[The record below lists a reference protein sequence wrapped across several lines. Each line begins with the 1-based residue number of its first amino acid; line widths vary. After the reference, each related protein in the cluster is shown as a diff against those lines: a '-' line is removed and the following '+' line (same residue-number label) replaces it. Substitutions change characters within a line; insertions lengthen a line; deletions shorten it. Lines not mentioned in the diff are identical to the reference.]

1 MEFNLIT
8 IMPKVKFCLDGESK
22 KIEVKTGITLLEAA
36 AKAEIRLNSICGGDG
51 ICAGCK
57 VKVTKGEV
65 KAEPT
70 ILLSREE
77 VQKGYVLACQTK
89 VIEQLEVEVP
99 PESRAEEGQI
109 LIDEDAQRFKALTAG
124 EEFYKHE
131 PLVKKRFFQLP
142 SPNLQD
148 NLADQQRLYREIRR
162 EEEVPTMQM
171 GLKVLSNVQELLRNN
186 NWGATVT
193 LGRRGGTTEVI
204 QLEDGNRTTQ
214 NYGVAIDI
222 GTTTVVAHLV
232 DLSSGNT
239 LGAEARY
246 NSQIEYGEEV
256 TRRIIYSDQTGIEK
270 LQEVIIEDINKL
282 ISTLV
287 SQNQLELEHLTTVIC
302 SGNTT
307 MLHFLLGLDPTHIRK
322 DPYVPVS
329 TNPPPIRAAEVGIR
343 INPRGLLYSMPSI
356 GGWVGGDITA
366 GVLASGIHLRNDL
379 TMLIDIGTNGEILVG
394 NKEWMLSASA
404 SAGPAFEG
412 TGARSGMRASKGAIE
427 RVEITDDDL
436 RYSVIGGGKPK
447 GICGSG
453 LIDLVAELFK
463 AGFINRAGKL
473 DTERSTRVQ
482 ETDVGAQ
489 FVVVT
494 AAESRTG
501 EDIAITQPDIE
512 NLIRAKAAIYAGAHI
527 LMQRLNLDFD
537 KLDHLL
543 IAGGFGAYIDRE
555 SARIL
560 GLIPDIPLNK
570 VQFIGNTSIIG
581 TKMALLSHQALQEA
595 NEISQS
601 VTYYDLINYPNYF
614 DEFTRAK
621 FLPHTDLDKFPTVT
635 GEIHNKKHQ

>member
-1 MEFNLIT
+1 
-8 IMPKVKFCLDGESK
+8 MPKVKFCLDEESK
-22 KIEVKTGITLLEAA
+22 EIEVKTGVTLLEAA

-77 VQKGYVLACQTK
+77 VKGGYVLACQTK
-89 VIEQLEVEVP
+89 VVEQLEVEVP

-124 EEFYKHE
+124 EQSYKHE

-148 NLADQQRLYREIRR
+148 NLADHQRLYREIRR
-162 EEEVPTMQM
+162 KEEVPTMQM
-171 GLKVLSNVQELLRNN
+171 GLKVLSNIQNLLRNN
-186 NWGATVT
+186 NWGVTVT

-232 DLSSGNT
+232 DLSNGNT

-246 NSQIEYGEEV
+246 NSQIEHGEEV

-322 DPYVPVS
+322 DPYVPLS

-366 GVLASGIHLRNDL
+366 GVLASGIHRRGDL

-404 SAGPAFEG
+404 SAG
-412 TGARSGMRASKGAIE
+412 
-427 RVEITDDDL
+427 
-436 RYSVIGGGKPK
+436 
-447 GICGSG
+447 
-453 LIDLVAELFK
+453 
-463 AGFINRAGKL
+463 
-473 DTERSTRVQ
+473 
-482 ETDVGAQ
+482 
-489 FVVVT
+489 
-494 AAESRTG
+494 
-501 EDIAITQPDIE
+501 
-512 NLIRAKAAIYAGAHI
+512 
-527 LMQRLNLDFD
+527 
-537 KLDHLL
+537 
-543 IAGGFGAYIDRE
+543 
-555 SARIL
+555 
-560 GLIPDIPLNK
+560 
-570 VQFIGNTSIIG
+570 
-581 TKMALLSHQALQEA
+581 
-595 NEISQS
+595 
-601 VTYYDLINYPNYF
+601 
-614 DEFTRAK
+614 
-621 FLPHTDLDKFPTVT
+621 
-635 GEIHNKKHQ
+635 

>member
-1 MEFNLIT
+1 
-8 IMPKVKFCLDGESK
+8 MPKVKFCLDEESK
-22 KIEVKTGITLLEAA
+22 EIEVKTGVTLLEAA

-77 VQKGYVLACQTK
+77 VKGGYVLACQTK
-89 VIEQLEVEVP
+89 VVEQLEVEVP

-124 EEFYKHE
+124 EQSYKHE

-148 NLADQQRLYREIRR
+148 NLADHQRLYREIRR
-162 EEEVPTMQM
+162 KEEVPTMQM
-171 GLKVLSNVQELLRNN
+171 GLKVLSNIQNLLRNN
-186 NWGATVT
+186 NWGVTVT

-232 DLSSGNT
+232 DLSNGNT

-246 NSQIEYGEEV
+246 NSQIEHGEEV

-322 DPYVPVS
+322 DPYVPLS

-366 GVLASGIHLRNDL
+366 GVLASGIHRRDDL

-463 AGFINRAGKL
+463 VGFINRTGKL

-482 ETDVGAQ
+482 ETGVGAQ

-494 AAESRTG
+494 ADESRTG
-501 EDIAITQPDIE
+501 EDIVITQPDIE

-560 GLIPDIPLNK
+560 GLIPDIPLSK

-581 TKMALLSHQALQEA
+581 TKMALLSHQALKEA

-635 GEIHNKKHQ
+635 SEIHNRKHQ

>member
-1 MEFNLIT
+1 
-8 IMPKVKFCLDGESK
+8 MPKVKFCLDEESK
-22 KIEVKTGITLLEAA
+22 EIEVKTGVTLLEAA

-77 VQKGYVLACQTK
+77 VKGGYVLACQTK
-89 VIEQLEVEVP
+89 VVEQLEVEVP

-124 EEFYKHE
+124 EQSYKHE

-148 NLADQQRLYREIRR
+148 NLADHQRLYREIRR
-162 EEEVPTMQM
+162 KEEVPTMQM
-171 GLKVLSNVQELLRNN
+171 GLKVLSNIQNLLRNN
-186 NWGATVT
+186 NWGVTVT

-232 DLSSGNT
+232 DLSNGNT

-246 NSQIEYGEEV
+246 NSQIEHGEEV

-322 DPYVPVS
+322 DPYVPLS

-366 GVLASGIHLRNDL
+366 GVLASGIHRRDDL

-463 AGFINRAGKL
+463 VGFIDRTGKL

-482 ETDVGAQ
+482 ETGVGAQ

-494 AAESRTG
+494 ADESRTG
-501 EDIAITQPDIE
+501 EDIVITQPDIE

-560 GLIPDIPLNK
+560 GLIPDIPLSK

-581 TKMALLSHQALQEA
+581 TKMALLSHQALKEA

-601 VTYYDLINYPNYF
+601 ITYYDLINYPNYF

-635 GEIHNKKHQ
+635 SEIHNRKHQ

>member
-148 NLADQQRLYREIRR
+148 NLADHQRLYREIRR

-581 TKMALLSHQALQEA
+581 TKMALLSHQALKEA

>member
-1 MEFNLIT
+1 
-8 IMPKVKFCLDGESK
+8 MPKVKFCLDEESK
-22 KIEVKTGITLLEAA
+22 EIEVKTGVTLLEAA

-77 VQKGYVLACQTK
+77 VKGGYVLACQTK
-89 VIEQLEVEVP
+89 VVEQLEVEVP

-124 EEFYKHE
+124 EQSYKHE

-148 NLADQQRLYREIRR
+148 NLADHQRLYREIRR
-162 EEEVPTMQM
+162 KEEVPTMQM
-171 GLKVLSNVQELLRNN
+171 GLKVLSNIQNLLRNN
-186 NWGATVT
+186 NWGVTVT

-232 DLSSGNT
+232 DLSNGNT

-246 NSQIEYGEEV
+246 NSQIEHGEEV

-322 DPYVPVS
+322 DPYVPLS

-366 GVLASGIHLRNDL
+366 GVLASGIHRRDDL

-463 AGFINRAGKL
+463 VGFIDRTGKL

-482 ETDVGAQ
+482 ETGVGAQ

-494 AAESRTG
+494 ADESRTG
-501 EDIAITQPDIE
+501 EDIVITQPDIE

-560 GLIPDIPLNK
+560 GLIPDIPLSK

-581 TKMALLSHQALQEA
+581 TKMALLSHQALKEA

-635 GEIHNKKHQ
+635 SEIHNRKHQ